1 MREAE
6 KEAAI
11 LDYVDR
17 EVRYTGIEFGEA
29 AIVPHDPA
37 ETLALK
43 YGDCKDKATLLV
55 AMLRAAGIPSYVA
68 MLNAGSRLDVPAEL
82 PGMGLF
88 DHAIVYVPGIPGLHP
103 GDADLWIDATDQ
115 YARLGQLPINDQGRH
130 ALIARPE
137 STALTM
143 TPESTSRENVLL
155 ELREIRLSD
164 NGPATVIEKTQPT
177 GVFESHYRVV
187 LRGQA
192 GQGYARRADSL
203 RQGAVYRRQT
213 HQRGAKRSRR
223 FVDSNLN

>member
-1 MREAE
+1 MTPKRVEANGQVTITYEIGPLEGVEAHDSNLPSDAYLFPEIDYSTGASWQAMATEYSKIVDSKAKPDAVQSIVDGLIAGKSARAE

-68 MLNAGSRLDVPAEL
+68 LLNAGSRLDVPAEL

-103 GDADLWIDATDQ
+103 G
-115 YARLGQLPINDQGRH
+115 ARICGLTRRINTRGWDSCR
-130 ALIARPE
+130 
-137 STALTM
+137 STI
-143 TPESTSRENVLL
+143 REDML
-155 ELREIRLSD
+155 
-164 NGPATVIEKTQPT
+164 
-177 GVFESHYRVV
+177 
-187 LRGQA
+187 
-192 GQGYARRADSL
+192 
-203 RQGAVYRRQT
+203 
-213 HQRGAKRSRR
+213 
-223 FVDSNLN
+223 